1 MASNIQWFPGH
12 MAKAIRQFEE
22 NVHLIDI
29 IFELVDSRAPFS
41 SINPEVSKIGVNK
54 PKLLIMTKADLANPD
69 QLKKWIDYFNDHGI
83 PAIAIDSK
91 NPKTRKI
98 ITKKAQDI
106 LAEKKQLQLEKGL
119 ERKAIKAI
127 CVGVPNVGK
136 STLLN
141 QLVQKKSAAVGNRPG
156 VTKGQQWL
164 TSSKELELLDTPGIL
179 WPKFQNQE
187 IAYKLAVTGAIKD
200 SLLHMDDVALFALKY
215 FRKNNVSQLKFR
227 YRLIDQDLK
236 LDNVDLL
243 LKITSNLGMRDD
255 YDRASQRIII
265 DIRRSKLGGFVLDG
279 LDEINDE
286 SIN

>member
-22 NVHLIDI
+22 NVHLVDI

-41 SINPEVSKIGVNK
+41 SINPEVSKIGFNK
-54 PKLLIMTKADLANPD
+54 PKLLIMTKADLADPNK
-69 QLKKWIDYFNDHGI
+69 LKKWVNYFNNHDI
-83 PAIAIDSK
+83 PAMAIDSK

-98 ITKKAQDI
+98 ITKKAQEI
-106 LAEKKQLQLEKGL
+106 LSEKRKLQSEKGL
-119 ERKAIKAI
+119 DKKAIKAI

-164 TSSKELELLDTPGIL
+164 TSSSELELLDTPGIL
-179 WPKFQNQE
+179 WPKFQNQD

-215 FRKNNVSQLKFR
+215 FRKNSQVELKKR
-227 YRLIDQDLK
+227 YHLNDDDLM
-236 LDNVDLL
+236 LSDVDLL

-255 YDRASQRIII
+255 YDRASERMII
-265 DIRRSKLGGFVLDG
+265 DIRRGKLGGFVLDS
-279 LDEINDE
+279 LDDINA
-286 SIN
+286 

>member
-279 LDEINDE
+279 LDEIDDE

>member
-227 YRLIDQDLK
+227 YRLTDQDLK

>member
-22 NVHLIDI
+22 NVHLVDI

-54 PKLLIMTKADLANPD
+54 PKLLIMTKADLAD
-69 QLKKWIDYFNDHGI
+69 ADKLKKWVNYFNNHGI
-83 PAIAIDSK
+83 PAMAIDSK

-98 ITKKAQDI
+98 ITKKAQEI
-106 LAEKKQLQLEKGL
+106 LADKRQLQSEKGL
-119 ERKAIKAI
+119 DKKAIKAI

-164 TSSKELELLDTPGIL
+164 TSSSELELLDTPGIL
-179 WPKFQNQE
+179 WPKFQNQD

-215 FRKNNVSQLKFR
+215 FRENNQEQLKQR
-227 YRLIDQDLK
+227 YHLIDDDL
-236 LDNVDLL
+236 LLSDVELL
-243 LKITSNLGMRDD
+243 LKITSKLGMKDD
-255 YDRASQRIII
+255 YDRASERIII
-265 DIRRSKLGGFVLDG
+265 DIRRNKLGGFVLDKVDD
-279 LDEINDE
+279 LDEG
-286 SIN
+286 

>member
-83 PAIAIDSK
+83 PAITIDSK

-227 YRLIDQDLK
+227 YRLTDQDLK

-279 LDEINDE
+279 LDEIYDE